1 MTLRFVCASANP
13 DKVAEMA
20 AALNG
25 VVELEP
31 RPSELGEVVEDAP
44 DLEGNARLKAA
55 AVCEA
60 AGRPAI
66 ADDTGLEVE
75 ALGGAP
81 GVTSARYAGEGASYE
96 DNVTKLLAAVEGV
109 EPSGRGARFRTVAL
123 VRWPDGTELVVAGE
137 VSGHIAEAARGENG
151 FGYDSVFVPDE
162 GDGRTF
168 AQMTVAEKQALSH
181 RGRALSALTE
191 ALRDR

>member
-1 MTLRFVCASANP
+1 MTLRLVCASANA

-20 AALNG
+20 AALDG

-75 ALGGAP
+75 ALCGAP

-96 DNVTKLLAAVEGV
+96 GQRDKTTGF
-109 EPSGRGARFRTVAL
+109 AR
-123 VRWPDGTELVVAGE
+123 
-137 VSGHIAEAARGENG
+137 
-151 FGYDSVFVPDE
+151 
-162 GDGRTF
+162 
-168 AQMTVAEKQALSH
+168 
-181 RGRALSALTE
+181 RGRAIGPRCPISHGCPRAL
-191 ALRDR
+191 ARRDGAGRSR